1 MPVSISALSKEERLQ
16 RDYEQVAP
24 KRRKTDEETRD
35 NKELGEALNEEGKY
49 VYFYFFIKK

>member
-1 MPVSISALSKEERLQ
+1 MSKEERLQ

-24 KRRKTDEETRD
+24 KRRKTDEEEARE

-49 VYFYFFIKK
+49 V